1 MVRCLGCSATL
12 ALLRSILGSN
22 WEQMPLNGERQLLRD
37 REARAEDRHRR
48 WGNENSLTRMW
59 NVSCSGQSSM
69 WGSAAQ
75 VFRRKVRKLQD
86 PVGAPKGS
94 RSRPSAAG
102 KPTCLVCLFR
112 GSRPPHRA
120 VSTSCTL
127 RYVCVVRLL
136 TSVGSS
142 ATDQAA
148 RHKLQCVPELPHGMH
163 RERCIIQ
170 DQNHTSQ
177 DIRLGA

>member
-1 MVRCLGCSATL
+1 MSMRAQTISTPMGRRFQSADREYPTAHRGVILFGCNSFPWYGILGVLPPLTF
-12 ALLRSILGSN
+12 LRSKLDSN
-22 WEQMPLNGERQLLRD
+22 REQMPGSGERQLLRD
-37 REARAEDRHRR
+37 REARAERQAQG
-48 WGNENSLTRMW
+48 WGKENSLTRMW

-112 GSRPPHRA
+112 G
-120 VSTSCTL
+120 
-127 RYVCVVRLL
+127 
-136 TSVGSS
+136 
-142 ATDQAA
+142 
-148 RHKLQCVPELPHGMH
+148 
-163 RERCIIQ
+163 
-170 DQNHTSQ
+170 
-177 DIRLGA
+177 